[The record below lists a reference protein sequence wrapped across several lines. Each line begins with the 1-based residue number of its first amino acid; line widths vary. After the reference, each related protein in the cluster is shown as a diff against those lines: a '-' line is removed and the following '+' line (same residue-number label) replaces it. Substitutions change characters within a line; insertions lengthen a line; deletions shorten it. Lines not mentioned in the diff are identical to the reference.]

1 MSPALKRYRVL
12 SKKTSV
18 ADYKASCNWSVA
30 SRCTTTISPRS
41 RKKRQ
46 VSEIPRKGKLAG
58 WWPAAGG
65 PRIQWQLTMDSKRSH
80 WSATSVVMIF
90 RVSQRLFNSSNLRKC
105 STVLPSCQSDKCG
118 SFKCSR
124 FKKTKRP
131 AQGARPQPPVPKRRR
146 KEKKS
151 GGQWL
156 RSKKFVAWTGTIVRF
171 CSSLIMT
178 FPLSAENR
186 GMVQALIVG
195 VDIRNALFS
204 S

>member
-1 MSPALKRYRVL
+1 MCRNM
-12 SKKTSV
+12 
-18 ADYKASCNWSVA
+18 DKAACNWSVA
-30 SRCTTTISPRS
+30 SRCTTTISLRS

-90 RVSQRLFNSSNLRKC
+90 RVSQRLFNSSNLRKKSIAC
-105 STVLPSCQSDKCG
+105 HPASPISVAASSVVASRKPRDPHRVLVLSPR
-118 SFKCSR
+118 SR
-124 FKKTKRP
+124 I
-131 AQGARPQPPVPKRRR
+131 GDGRRR
-146 KEKKS
+146 RA

-156 RSKKFVAWTGTIVRF
+156 RSKKFVTWTGTIVRF

-186 GMVQALIVG
+186 GASI
-195 VDIRNALFS
+195 DRRS
-204 S
+204 WYS